1 MGFFSVNIFLIQR
14 QVCFQ
19 KRKEEIGKDSE
30 KKGESCI
37 TRTSE
42 SQSGR

>member
-1 MGFFSVNIFLIQR
+1 MGFFSVNVFLIQR